1 MLTITVYSTPGCMG
15 CWATE
20 RQLGSTPFEAV
31 DLSLDADAASEV
43 AALGYRSAPVVLIR
57 KNGEVIEHW
66 AGFNTDAIDRWKRAL
81 TGILVPVAA

>member
-1 MLTITVYSTPGCMG
+1 MPEITVYSTPGCMG

-31 DLSLDADAASEV
+31 NLSLDDAAAAEV
-43 AALGYRSAPVVLIR
+43 AALGYRAAPVVIVR
-57 KNGEVIEHW
+57 KNGDIIEHW
-66 AGFNTDAIDRWKRAL
+66 SGFNPDAIDRWSRAL